1 MMKAKQRI
9 YTNGNGSDLLCGL
22 FGQCL
27 KMERIRRQI
36 PHNPRLGLSFLTAI
50 LIAILICFTACG
62 NRNGMQREDA
72 QVLNLMDRLSPAD
85 SIQQDEQFR
94 RNQQVIRKGS
104 RRRALIILAPLRIQ
118 ASLQGVSGNATLKG
132 WATQV
137 YNIGDGLQM
146 NLFLRRG
153 GTRSQ
158 IGSRYFD
165 SGKKAEDRDWIPLEF
180 PLEIG
185 EGEENWLEIEISA
198 GPQGDLVADWFA
210 LSSLSLL
217 KSKG

>member
-1 MMKAKQRI
+1 
-9 YTNGNGSDLLCGL
+9 
-22 FGQCL
+22 
-27 KMERIRRQI
+27 
-36 PHNPRLGLSFLTAI
+36 
-50 LIAILICFTACG
+50 
-62 NRNGMQREDA
+62 MQREDA